1 MKKHDQPIV
10 DGTQRLANVN
20 AFYSSI
26 LSVDTSVDN
35 SDVIGNSNADDDLV
49 HVVLSGQFI
58 DRVRLFSQGNAGL
71 LDPKNCVYLIDSF
84 GDDKNLQQADG
95 WAP

>member
-10 DGTQRLANVN
+10 DGTQRLMRAHVN
-20 AFYSSI
+20 AFYSSL

-49 HVVLSGQFI
+49 HVVLSGEFI

-71 LDPKNCVYLIDSF
+71 RAIGS
-84 GDDKNLQQADG
+84 
-95 WAP
+95 